1 MLYNL
6 DILEETVCEGK
17 IKSIN
22 CSEDDKVLKILP
34 GGFYGAAHEYVCG
47 GQSNAMENE
56 CKDYLIDI
64 TPSELSDLWVTCVF
78 ILYCVDSKIMLM

>member
-1 MLYNL
+1 MLILVLIFLLYNL

-34 GGFYGAAHEYVCG
+34 GGFYGAANEYIYG
-47 GQSNAMENE
+47 EQSNTMEKE
-56 CKDYLIDI
+56 CKNYTIEV
-64 TPSELSDLWVTCVF
+64 PSSELSDL
-78 ILYCVDSKIMLM
+78 

>member
-1 MLYNL
+1 MWYDNTYTVCTLVLTFLLYEL
-6 DILEETVCEGK
+6 GILEETVCEGK

-47 GQSNAMENE
+47 AQSNSMEKE
-56 CKDYLIDI
+56 CKDYLINVP
-64 TPSELSDLWVTCVF
+64 PSELSVL
-78 ILYCVDSKIMLM
+78 

>member
-1 MLYNL
+1 MLIFLLNNL

-34 GGFYGAAHEYVCG
+34 GGFYGAANEYICEE
-47 GQSNAMENE
+47 QSNAMEKD
-56 CKDYLIDI
+56 CKNYTIDV
-64 TPSELSDLWVTCVF
+64 PSSELSDLWVTCIF
-78 ILYCVDSKIMLM
+78 YHIAS

>member
-1 MLYNL
+1 MLILVLIFLLYNL

-47 GQSNAMENE
+47 GQSNSMENE

-64 TPSELSDLWVTCVF
+64 PPSELSDL
-78 ILYCVDSKIMLM
+78 